1 MEHLSLFQLNKLI
14 QKTLDGHLDA
24 SYWVIAEIGELRVN
38 QNGHCYLE
46 LVEKENNSIIAKSRA
61 TIWANN
67 YRNLSLWFEKM
78 TGQSLQQGLKIL
90 CNLNVQF
97 HELYGLSYNI
107 RDIDANFTLG
117 ERARK
122 RQEVILKL
130 QEDGVFDLNMSLEAP
145 RVIKR
150 IAVIS
155 SPSAAGYEDFL
166 NQLDSNRYGYK
177 FDITLFKSI
186 MQGNAAPE
194 SIINALLS
202 IHNSNAQF
210 DAVIIIR
217 GGGSQIDL
225 DCFDDYE
232 LSAHCCQFPLPILSG
247 IGHERDESVL
257 DMIAFRS
264 LKTPTAV
271 AEWIINVNMDFEVDL
286 TQKFEQLSKMV
297 LQNLKFEEQK
307 MSQLISKIK
316 GAGKVIQVNENY
328 RLDTLASDLKTVLKH
343 RLLGLKSE
351 LNLKSNIIDHLNPQN
366 ILKRGYTMTSK
377 NGKLIG
383 SQRLSV
389 GDIIVT
395 TTNKMT
401 ISSKIAEINE

>member
-14 QKTLDGHLDA
+14 QKTLDGNLDA

-46 LVEKENNSIIAKSRA
+46 LVEKEDNNIIAKSRA

-67 YRNLSLWFEKM
+67 FRNLSLWFEKM

-90 CNLNVQF
+90 CNLKVQF

-107 RDIDANFTLG
+107 KDIDANFTLG

-130 QEDGVFDLNMSLEAP
+130 QEDGVFDLNQTIAEP
-145 RVIKR
+145 KVIKN

-166 NQLDSNRYGYK
+166 NQLESNRYGYR
-177 FDITLFKSI
+177 FDVTLFKSV

-194 SIINALLS
+194 SIINSLLS
-202 IHNSNAQF
+202 IHNSNTEF
-210 DAVIIIR
+210 DVVVLIR

-232 LSAHCCQFPLPILSG
+232 LAAHCCQFPLPILSG

-257 DMIAFRS
+257 DMISFRS

-271 AEWIINVNMDFEVDL
+271 AEWIIDINMDFEIEL
-286 TQKFEQLSKMV
+286 TQNFEQLSKMV
-297 LQNLKFEEQK
+297 LQNLKLEG
-307 MSQLISKIK
+307 QLINQIIAKIK
-316 GAGKVIQVNENY
+316 NSGRVVQSNENH
-328 RLDTLASDLKTVLKH
+328 RLNSLKSNLKTVLKH
-343 RLLGLKSE
+343 QLSTLKSE
-351 LNLKSNIIDHLNPQN
+351 LTLKANIVDHLNPQN

-383 SQRLSV
+383 AQELNI
-389 GDIIVT
+389 GDIIET

-401 ISSKIAEINE
+401 IRSKIAEINE

>member
-38 QNGHCYLE
+38 QNRHCYLE
-46 LVEKENNSIIAKSRA
+46 LVEKEDNRIIAKSRA
-61 TIWANN
+61 TIWANTF
-67 YRNLSLWFEKM
+67 RNLSLWFEKM

-130 QEDGVFDLNMSLEAP
+130 QEDGVFDLNKSITAP
-145 RVIKR
+145 SIIKN

-155 SPSAAGYEDFL
+155 SPSAAGYEDFI
-166 NQLDSNRYGYK
+166 NQLSSNRYGYK
-177 FDITLFKSI
+177 FEVSLFKSV
-186 MQGNAAPE
+186 MQGNNAPE
-194 SIINALLS
+194 SMINSLLS
-202 IHNSNAQF
+202 IHNTNQHF
-210 DAVIIIR
+210 DAVAIIR

-232 LSAHCCQFPLPILSG
+232 LAAHCCQFPLPILSG

-257 DMIAFRS
+257 DMITYKS

-271 AEWIINVNMDFEVDL
+271 AEWIINTNTDFEVAL
-286 TQKFEQLSKMV
+286 IQKFEKLSKIV
-297 LQNLKFEEQK
+297 IQSLKFEDQRIRQIILK
-307 MSQLISKIK
+307 VKNSSK
-316 GAGKVIQVNENY
+316 VVQSSE
-328 RLDTLASDLKTVLKH
+328 KH
-343 RLLGLKSE
+343 KLTSLQS
-351 LNLKSNIIDHLNPQN
+351 NLKSAFKHQLASIKSDLSLKVNAVNHLNPQN

-377 NGKLIG
+377 NGRLIMNQKLN
-383 SQRLSV
+383 V
-389 GDIIVT
+389 GDIIET
-395 TTNKMT
+395 TTDKMI
-401 ISSKIAEINE
+401 ISSKIAKINE